1 MRATNASA
9 RGRESPGAGARTA
22 SKLEGNRKCGRKMK
36 KDWRPGMRQSWFPI
50 CGRAGG
56 HGRGQAAT
64 GGGVY
69 KETSLR
75 LEDYSTSAS
84 MYDLCKS
91 QVVFKLS
98 SLFLSYW

>member
-1 MRATNASA
+1 
-9 RGRESPGAGARTA
+9 
-22 SKLEGNRKCGRKMK
+22 MK
-36 KDWRPGMRQSWFPI
+36 KDGRPGMRQSWFPI
-50 CGRAGG
+50 CGRAGR

-84 MYDLCKS
+84 VAAYVNHK
-91 QVVFKLS
+91 
-98 SLFLSYW
+98 